1 MREVGRLEI
10 SGLATME
17 TTTNRLDRVLEA
29 VERSGSDKVEKK

>member
-17 TTTNRLDRVLEA
+17 TMANRLDRMLEA
-29 VERSGSDKVEKK
+29 VEGAGSDKVEKK